1 MSSWSTLKRTGGPV
15 LFCLAVLL
23 SGCGGGSAG
32 GEGDTA
38 AGAPGAG
45 APRLTA
51 QQFVPPGPSGFVTFE
66 SGQVRPL
73 ALSADGKELYAVN
86 TPDGRLE
93 IFTVTA
99 TSLVHKAS
107 VPVGMEPV
115 ALAVRNASEVW
126 VVNHLS
132 DSVSIVDVSAAVPRV
147 TGTLLVGDEPRDI
160 VFAGASG
167 ALRAFITTAHRGQ
180 NSPYSPTAL
189 PGNPG
194 EVTTP
199 GIGRADVWVF
209 DAANPQ
215 AAAGGKPLTV
225 LTHFTDTPRALT
237 VSRDGRFVYVAGFQT
252 GNQTTVVPEGAV
264 CNGGATAPPC
274 NPGGGPVAPGGM
286 PAPNANTQGV
296 PAPETG
302 LIVKFDAASGQW
314 RDELGRDWSNQVLF
328 NLPDRDVFVID
339 ATSNPPA
346 QTARPFP
353 GVGTILFNMVTNPT
367 SGKIYVSNTEAR
379 NEVRFEG
386 TRTQTGNTT
395 VVGHAH
401 EARITVIDPAAVTNP
416 VQPRHLNKHIDYSI
430 VPAPPG
436 TADNSLA
443 TPMGMAV
450 SSDGST
456 LYVAAFG
463 SSKVGV
469 FSTSQLEADTFVPS
483 AASHIAVSGGGPSGL
498 VLDEARNRLYVLTR
512 FDNAVSVV
520 DLASSS
526 EVRHYGLHN
535 PEPAS
540 VVAGRPFL
548 YDARLTSSNG
558 EASCAGCHVFADF
571 DSLGW
576 DLGDPEGVVLSN
588 PNPNGPIPASSTT
601 FHPMKGPMT
610 TQSLRGLAAHG
621 PMHWRGDRT
630 AGRNGGDPLDEA
642 GAFKE
647 FNVAFAGLLGR
658 SGPLTTAQ
666 MDAFTNFILQVTYP
680 PNPNRPLDNVLT
692 ASQQRGSDF
701 FFNNISTAGILTCNA
716 CHTIDPANGLF
727 GGSGLMSFEAETQ
740 DFKIPHL
747 RNMYQK
753 VGMFGMPLHDGSIA
767 PGDSIA
773 TGDQIRGFGF
783 VHDGAVDTLF
793 RFHSTQLFSFPGGD
807 SQRRDVEQFMH
818 AMDSNLRPIVGQQFT
833 LTSTNAAT
841 ATPRIQLMTAQ
852 MDAGNADVVVKGT
865 IGGVQ
870 RGWVRLADGSYQ
882 SDRAAEASITE
893 GALLALA
900 QTAGQELTFTAV
912 PPGTGVRAGIDRDND
927 LVLDADDNCPMVANA
942 DQADANGDGVGDA
955 CPLPCEPDFDND
967 GDVDGIDAAAFGAD
981 FGRLDCGTASC
992 VADFDVDGDVDGQ
1005 DAAVFAADFGRLDC
1019 PIN

>member
-1 MSSWSTLKRTGGPV
+1 MASTVGRAAAIGLVCVQG
-15 LFCLAVLL
+15 LL
-23 SGCGGGSAG
+23 SGCGGGSEGGGSAAAPAG
-32 GEGDTA
+32 GSSVVS
-38 AGAPGAG
+38 
-45 APRLTA
+45 A
-51 QQFVPPGPSGFVTFE
+51 QQFVPSGPSGFVTFE

-73 ALSADGKELYAVN
+73 ALSADGKRLYAVN

-99 TSLVHKAS
+99 TSLIHTAS

-115 ALAVRNASEVW
+115 AVAERDASEVW

-132 DSVSIVDVSAAVPRV
+132 DSVSIVDVSAAQPRV

-160 VFAGASG
+160 VFAGTG
-167 ALRAFITTAHRGQ
+167 GTRRAFITTAHRGQ
-180 NSPYSPTAL
+180 NSPYSPTLMPAD
-189 PGNPG
+189 PGQ
-194 EVTTP
+194 VTTP

-209 DAANPQ
+209 DAASPG
-215 AAAGGKPLTV
+215 AAAGGTPLTV

-237 VSRDGRFVYVAGFQT
+237 VSPDGRFVYVAGFQT
-252 GNQTTVVPEGAV
+252 GNRTTVVPEGAV
-264 CNGGATAPPC
+264 CDGGATAPPC
-274 NPGGGPVAPGGM
+274 HPGGGPLTAPGGL
-286 PAPNANTQGV
+286 PAPNSNTQGV
-296 PAPETG
+296 AAPETG

-328 NLPDRDVFVID
+328 NLPDRDVFMVD
-339 ATSNPPA
+339 ADANPPVETGA
-346 QTARPFP
+346 PFS
-353 GVGTILFNMVTNPT
+353 GVGTVLFNMVTNPV
-367 SGKIYVSNTEAR
+367 SGKVYVSNTEAR

-386 TRTQTGNTT
+386 MRTQTTNTT
-395 VVGHAH
+395 MVGHAH
-401 EARITVIDPAAVTNP
+401 EARISVLDAASATSP
-416 VQPRHLNKHIDYSI
+416 VLSRHLNKHIDYSI
-430 VPAPPG
+430 VPAPAG
-436 TADNSLA
+436 TADKSLA

-450 SSDGST
+450 SSDGGT

-483 AASHIAVSGGGPSGL
+483 AASHIVVSGGGPSGL
-498 VLDEARNRLYVLTR
+498 ALDEARNRLYVFTR

-520 DLASSS
+520 DLAAGA
-526 EVRHYGLHN
+526 EVRHYSLHN

-540 VVAGRPFL
+540 VVNGRPFL

-571 DSLGW
+571 DSLAW
-576 DLGDPEGVVLSN
+576 DLGDPEGVILSN
-588 PNPNGPIPASSTT
+588 PNPNGPVPANSTT
-601 FHPMKGPMT
+601 YHSMKGPMT

-647 FNVAFAGLLGR
+647 FNVAFASLLGR
-658 SGPLTTAQ
+658 SGPLSTAE

-692 ASQQRGSDF
+692 PSQQRGSDF
-701 FFNNISTAGILTCNA
+701 FFNNISTATVLTCNA

-727 GGSGLMSFEAETQ
+727 GSSGLMSFELETQ

-753 VGMFGMPLHDGSIA
+753 VGMFGMPLHDGAIA
-767 PGDSIA
+767 PGDSIP

-793 RFHSTQLFSFPGGD
+793 RFHGTLQFNFPGGD

-818 AMDSNLRPIVGQQFT
+818 AMDSNLRPIVGQQVT
-833 LTSTNAAT
+833 LTSASGGAVT
-841 ATPRIQLMTAQ
+841 ARIQLMAAQ
-852 MDAGNADVVVKGT
+852 MDAGNADVIVKGN
-865 IGGVQ
+865 IGGVP
-870 RGWVRLADGSYQ
+870 RGWARLADGSYQ
-882 SDRAAEASITE
+882 SDRAAEAPIAES
-893 GALLALA
+893 ALLALA

-912 PPGTGVRAGIDRDND
+912 PPGSGVRAGIDRDND

-955 CPLPCEPDFDND
+955 CPLPCEADFDND
-967 GDVDGIDAAAFGAD
+967 GDVDGTDASAFGAD
-981 FGRLDCGTASC
+981 FGRLDCGLASC

-1019 PIN
+1019 PVN